1 MGIVILLL
9 MLAGVGLM
17 LTRKLP
23 TAFALVLLGLAVA
36 VVVGAPLTGENS
48 VLDTVVQ
55 EGSTTLAA
63 TMLAV
68 LIGSWLGKLMEET
81 GIAGTLVRKI
91 VEFGGDRPTVVALGV
106 LAVSALVGTVTGSAP
121 AAMMAGII
129 GIPAM
134 IAVGVPKTTAAG
146 TILMGIA
153 AGLPFELPV
162 WQFFSTALELPVETV
177 RSFMLRLF
185 PFAAFFAVVFVL
197 VETRRK
203 GVEHAWSLAS
213 AGERSGGGGAG
224 DGGSSAGG
232 GASGGDGRKGAARR
246 RRDRARRMG
255 DAPWYALLAPVVP
268 LVLAL
273 GFELAIIP
281 SMLAG
286 VLWALVTT
294 TRPGQ
299 LSKRLLRTLY
309 GGFEVA
315 APPIALFIA
324 IGILLAAVKLP
335 GAVAA
340 LDPLV
345 KAVAPG
351 NPVVFV
357 LVFTLLVPLCLYRG
371 PLNVYGLGAGIAGVL
386 IAAGIYPAVAVLGLT
401 ASYNQVFGV
410 SDPTSTQTVWAAQ
423 YSGVSPQQVM
433 LRTLPYVWCVALGGL
448 IVTATTQL

>member
-17 LTRKLP
+17 LARVLP
-23 TAFALVLLGLAVA
+23 TAFALVLLGVAIAVA
-36 VVVGAPLTGENS
+36 AGAPLTGENS
-48 VLDTVVQ
+48 ILDTVLQ
-55 EGSTTLAA
+55 EGAPALAA

-106 LAVSALVGTVTGSAP
+106 LTVSALVGTVTGSAP

-153 AGLPFELPV
+153 AGMPFELPV
-162 WQFFSTALELPVETV
+162 WQFFSTALELPVDTV
-177 RSFMLRLF
+177 KGFMLKLF
-185 PFAAFFAVVFVL
+185 PFAAFFAVLFVL
-197 VETRRK
+197 VESRRK

-213 AGERSGGGGAG
+213 AAERDGGG
-224 DGGSSAGG
+224 SP
-232 GASGGDGRKGAARR
+232 RERR
-246 RRDRARRMG
+246 RARARRMG
-255 DAPWYALLAPVVP
+255 DAPWYALLAPLVP

-273 GFELAIIP
+273 GFDVAIIP

-286 VLWALVTT
+286 VLWALLTT
-294 TRPGQ
+294 TRPGH
-299 LSKRLLRTLY
+299 LNKRLLRTLY
-309 GGFEVA
+309 GGFEIA
-315 APPIALFIA
+315 APPIALFVA
-324 IGILLAAVKLP
+324 IGVLLAAVKLP
-335 GAVAA
+335 GAVEA
-340 LDPLV
+340 LNPLV
-345 KAVAPG
+345 EAVAPG
-351 NPVVFV
+351 NPIVFV

-423 YSGVSPQQVM
+423 YSGVGPQQVM

-448 IVTATTQL
+448 VVTAATQL

>member
-17 LTRKLP
+17 LARVLP
-23 TAFALVLLGLAVA
+23 TAFALVLLGVAIAVA
-36 VVVGAPLTGENS
+36 AGAPLTGENS
-48 VLDTVVQ
+48 ILDTVLQ
-55 EGSTTLAA
+55 EGAPALAA

-153 AGLPFELPV
+153 AGMPFELPV
-162 WQFFSTALELPVETV
+162 WQFFSTALELPVDTV
-177 RSFMLRLF
+177 KGFMLKLF
-185 PFAAFFAVVFVL
+185 PFAAFFAVLFVL
-197 VETRRK
+197 VESRRK

-213 AGERSGGGGAG
+213 AAER
-224 DGGSSAGG
+224 DKGGSP
-232 GASGGDGRKGAARR
+232 RERR
-246 RRDRARRMG
+246 RARARRMG

-273 GFELAIIP
+273 GLDLPIIP
-281 SMLAG
+281 SMLGG
-286 VLWALVTT
+286 VLWALLTT
-294 TRPGQ
+294 TRPGH
-299 LSKRLLRTLY
+299 LNKRLLRTLY
-309 GGFEVA
+309 GGFEIA
-315 APPIALFIA
+315 APPIVLFVA
-324 IGILLAAVKLP
+324 IGVLLAAVKLP
-335 GAVAA
+335 GAVEA
-340 LDPLV
+340 LNPLV
-345 KAVAPG
+345 EAVAPG

-423 YSGVSPQQVM
+423 YSGVGPQQVM

-448 IVTATTQL
+448 IVTAATQL

>member
-23 TAFALVLLGLAVA
+23 TAFALVLLAIA
-36 VVVGAPLTGENS
+36 IAIAAGAPLTGESS
-48 VLDTVVQ
+48 VLDTVIQ
-55 EGSTTLAA
+55 QGAPALAA

-106 LAVSALVGTVTGSAP
+106 LAVSALIGTVTGSAP

-162 WQFFSTALELPVETV
+162 WQFFSTALELPIDTV
-177 RSFMLRLF
+177 KGFMMKLF
-185 PFAAFFAVVFVL
+185 PFAAFFAVLFVL

-213 AGERSGGGGAG
+213 AAERSGGGDRPKRPGE
-224 DGGSSAGG
+224 
-232 GASGGDGRKGAARR
+232 RR
-246 RRDRARRMG
+246 RNRARRMG
-255 DAPWYALLAPVVP
+255 DAPWYALLAPAVP

-273 GFELAIIP
+273 GFELPIIP

-286 VLWALVTT
+286 VLWALAAT

-299 LSKRLLRTLY
+299 LNKRLLRTLY

-335 GAVAA
+335 GAVEA

-357 LVFTLLVPLCLYRG
+357 IVFTLLVPLCLYRG

-448 IVTATTQL
+448 ILTATTQL